1 MIRQQIINSP
11 PKYVL
16 QSVRIITKT
25 EQAISYKV
33 QVRSSKHQQYLLN
46 MSNRKDLIRMK
57 WRDDDTIRFYRD
69 TPDKRGVSEL
79 VINNVCGVAYT
90 IISGNVANVLI
101 PL

>member
-1 MIRQQIINSP
+1 M
-11 PKYVL
+11 
-16 QSVRIITKT
+16 
-25 EQAISYKV
+25 
-33 QVRSSKHQQYLLN
+33 N

-79 VINNVCGVAYT
+79 VINNVRGVAYT

>member
-1 MIRQQIINSP
+1 MN
-11 PKYVL
+11 
-16 QSVRIITKT
+16 
-25 EQAISYKV
+25 
-33 QVRSSKHQQYLLN
+33 
-46 MSNRKDLIRMK
+46 NRKSKIRMV

-79 VINNVCGVAYT
+79 MINNVWGVAYT